1 MMLDLR
7 RVLSA
12 LRAAN
17 LTLKPSKFGAR
28 ELDYLGFRISEGTV
42 KPGRK
47 VHSIA
52 KFPRNAHE
60 VRRFLG
66 LAGYF
71 RRFIIKYSQIAYPL
85 TRLTG
90 KDVPFVWSESQENAF
105 TALREIFYATSQLY
119 ACTIGKPPLHKYTR
133 TRAA

>member
-1 MMLDLR
+1 MKIDLR

-17 LTLKPSKFGAR
+17 LTLKPSKCKFGAR

-47 VHSIA
+47 VHAIA
-52 KFPRNAHE
+52 KFPRPTNSHE

-66 LAGYF
+66 LAG
-71 RRFIIKYSQIAYPL
+71 RFIVRYTQIWAPL
-85 TRLTG
+85 TQLNG
-90 KDVPFVWSESQENAF
+90 KDVPFDWSPEREENSPRS
-105 TALREIFYATSQLY
+105 TKLCIMS
-119 ACTIGKPPLHKYTR
+119 P
-133 TRAA
+133 